1 VRVYAEIQRLNPDF
15 FVRHLEPRSATG

>member
-1 VRVYAEIQRLNPDF
+1 VYAEIQRVNPDF